1 MKGIWVINLSKWKPV
16 LFICVAALFVAS
28 WLVIQ
33 RDYVPVFSTPD
44 GPQAFYKAEDS
55 DQKVALTFNISWG
68 EHNVSP
74 ILEVLQQN
82 DVEHATFF
90 LLASWAETYPDLVE
104 EIADAGYT
112 IGSHGYQYKNYTS
125 LDEAQVVQDMRRSKQ
140 VLEELTGETPTLL
153 RPPNGAF
160 SPKTLELADQQNMD
174 VIHWSINS
182 YDYENPGTE
191 AIVKNSLE
199 QTGAGDVLL
208 FHASDSVKQTAAAL
222 PKILKGL
229 KQDGYDFATIEE
241 LMSHTDAENEEVK

>member
-1 MKGIWVINLSKWKPV
+1 MKGIWVINLTKWKPV

-74 ILEVLQQN
+74 IVDILEQEN
-82 DVEHATFF
+82 VEHATFF
-90 LLASWAETYPDLVE
+90 LLASWAETYPNLVK

-125 LDEAQVVQDMRRSKQ
+125 LNEDQVVQDMRRSKQ
-140 VLEELTGETPTLL
+140 VLEEITGEVPTLL

-160 SPKTLELADQQNMD
+160 SKQTLQLAEEQNLD
-174 VIHWSINS
+174 IIHWSINS

-191 AIVKNSLE
+191 AIIKNSTD
-199 QTGAGDVLL
+199 QTGSGDVLL
-208 FHASDSVKQTAAAL
+208 FHASDTVKQTAAAL
-222 PKILKGL
+222 PNVLKELKREGL
-229 KQDGYDFATIEE
+229 KFSSIEE
-241 LMSHTDAENEEVK
+241 LMSNTDADNTEVE